1 MLYVTETDFGNI
13 KFITDMT
20 FTDLYL
26 KFENEEQMRSVL
38 FEKVPTAW
46 DNTDPE
52 NPIETSWEEK
62 QIFRNT
68 DIVGL
73 IVDQP
78 AEFSPEADG
87 EILNEATF
95 VDGIHVNIRLLPS
108 ETELAE
114 GLNDYLVEP
123 TPATPARVWA

>member
-1 MLYVTETDFGNI
+1 
-13 KFITDMT
+13 MT

-38 FEKVPTAW
+38 FEKVPTKFEDAA
-46 DNTDPE
+46 DPSE
-52 NPIETSWEEK
+52 EPIAVEWEER

-73 IVDQP
+73 IVDTP
-78 AEFSPEADG
+78 AELDEEG
-87 EILNEATF
+87 EVTSEATY
-95 VDGIHVNIRLLPS
+95 VDGVHANIRLMPG
-108 ETELAE
+108 ETELVE

-123 TPATPARVWA
+123 TPVTPARVWA

>member
-1 MLYVTETDFGNI
+1 MSY
-13 KFITDMT
+13 
-20 FTDLYL
+20 TDLYL
-26 KFENEEQMRSVL
+26 KFADEAEMRSVL

-46 DNTDPE
+46 DNSDPE
-52 NPIETSWEEK
+52 NIIETEWEER
-62 QIFRNT
+62 QLFRNT

-78 AEFSPEADG
+78 AEFSPEGDG

-95 VDGIHVNIRLLPS
+95 IDGIHVNIRLLPS

-114 GLNDYLVEP
+114 GLSDYLVDP
-123 TPATPARVWA
+123 TPVTPARVWA